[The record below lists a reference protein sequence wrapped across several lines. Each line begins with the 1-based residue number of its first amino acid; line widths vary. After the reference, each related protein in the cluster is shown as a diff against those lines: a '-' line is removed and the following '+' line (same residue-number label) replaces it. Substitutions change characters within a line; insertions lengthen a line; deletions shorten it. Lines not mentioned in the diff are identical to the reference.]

1 MSWNLFCYHRI
12 TPFMYSVPHT
22 YSFTSEE
29 DVASVAVSQVSNQE
43 FFLDNTPAL
52 EIPGE
57 SRNSQSCDVKFGHVN
72 SPRSFARTCIF
83 DENIHATRA
92 VTFSAEELDAMS

>member
-1 MSWNLFCYHRI
+1 MSWNLLICYRI
-12 TPFMYSVPHT
+12 TPFLYLVPHT
-22 YSFTSEE
+22 YSIASEE

-57 SRNSQSCDVKFGHVN
+57 SRNSQSRDVKLVK
-72 SPRSFARTCIF
+72 
-83 DENIHATRA
+83 
-92 VTFSAEELDAMS
+92 